1 MPFFRKT
8 ILWLIMLTFLMG
20 NVLAEQS
27 KKLPNGFKALVPQ
40 GYELDSPQLVKSGN
54 MATISFLARKQFEG
68 RHSVYF
74 SEYHFE
80 LFLKE
85 SSPELIKMQAP
96 MYRTQLEKDIESN
109 RQSYADEKSDPIKGC
124 DPPEVTKYPW
134 GAGIT
139 QRIKHHYMGAGK
151 KPDEIEY
158 SCIYLGLITGD
169 RTIKK
174 FKLIVFGVES
184 RQEADQWAKAAVEK
198 IQKTSLHN
206 LEG

>member
-8 ILWLIMLTFLMG
+8 IFGLIMFSFLIG
-20 NVLAEQS
+20 SVLAEQS
-27 KKLPNGFKALVPQ
+27 KKLPNGFKALAPQ
-40 GYELDSPQLVKSGN
+40 GYELDSPQLVKSSN

-85 SSPELIKMQAP
+85 SPRELIKMQAP
-96 MYRTQLEKDIESN
+96 MYRTQLEKDIESS

-139 QRIKHHYMGAGK
+139 QRIKHHFIGAGK

-158 SCIYLGLITGD
+158 NCVYHGLITDD
-169 RTIKK
+169 RAIKK
-174 FKLIVFGVES
+174 FKLIVFGVEN
-184 RQEADQWAKAAVEK
+184 RQEADRWAKAAVEK
-198 IQKTSLHN
+198 IQKTNFSN
-206 LEG
+206 IEE